1 MGEFGQLDS
10 ILLAEQTLVM
20 PPLAH
25 VVNLN
30 RIIAFRRHEEFAGVI
45 VVERENAGLRAT
57 ILDVLPAEKLAIYQ
71 FLSRFQRNHAGYC
84 DIPLLAESWRS
95 RR

>member
-25 VVNLN
+25 VVDLD

-45 VVERENAGLRAT
+45 IVERENAGLRAA
-57 ILDVLPAEKLAIYQ
+57 ILDVLPAEKLARYQ
-71 FLSRFQRNHAGYC
+71 SLSRFQC
-84 DIPLLAESWRS
+84 DYAEIL
-95 RR
+95 